1 MSCISQLWA
10 NLAPQVNELLKN
22 NIDVAQGAEYTP
34 VVMLPFN
41 VNSICQVHE
50 SLSLKYFRR
59 KGKPWHFI
67 SNFGK
72 NWGSV

>member
-1 MSCISQLWA
+1 MSCISQLCA
-10 NLAPQVNELLKN
+10 NLALQVNKLLKN

-34 VVMLPFN
+34 VVILSFT

-59 KGKPWHFI
+59 KGKP
-67 SNFGK
+67 
-72 NWGSV
+72 

>member
-1 MSCISQLWA
+1 MSCISQLCA

-34 VVMLPFN
+34 VVILSFT

-50 SLSLKYFRR
+50 SLSLNYFRR
-59 KGKPWHFI
+59 KGKP
-67 SNFGK
+67 
-72 NWGSV
+72 